1 MLKSL
6 DIKQTFPIL
15 HTPELIEAIEKNGI
29 PKEVKAGEVIMQYGQ
44 FIKSVPL
51 ILSGCIKILRK
62 DDEDRELFLY
72 YLYPGE
78 TCAMSLTCCMANQKS
93 EIKAIAEEDTTFLAI
108 PVEKVDEWMRD
119 YTDWKNLVMTTYS
132 IRFRDL
138 LNTIDNIAFRKM
150 DERLEEYLFS
160 KSRALQ
166 TNSLSITHQEIANEL
181 GTSREVISRLLKQME
196 KSGKIILGRNKI
208 DLVSI

>member
-1 MLKSL
+1 
-6 DIKQTFPIL
+6 
-15 HTPELIEAIEKNGI
+15 
-29 PKEVKAGEVIMQYGQ
+29 
-44 FIKSVPL
+44 
-51 ILSGCIKILRK
+51 
-62 DDEDRELFLY
+62 
-72 YLYPGE
+72 
-78 TCAMSLTCCMANQKS
+78 
-93 EIKAIAEEDTTFLAI
+93 

-166 TNSLSITHQEIANEL
+166 TDSLPITHQEIATEL

-196 KSGKIILGRNKI
+196 KDGKIHLGRNKI